1 MAKRK
6 RMRLPNGF
14 GSIVKLSGK
23 RRRRPY
29 MVRKTE
35 GFDPET
41 GYPIYRILG
50 YFETYA
56 EAYEFLSDYN
66 RRPDETIGRTKTFA
80 DVYDAW
86 MQEYTTTPVKG
97 KLPGESA
104 IKGYRTAYVIHTKP
118 LHDVPMIDISA
129 VRMQEVITACQYG
142 YSVQMTIK
150 KLFSQMSKYAVR
162 AGWIQQD
169 QSGLV
174 RATKGTDIQRH
185 PFTLDEV
192 REIWHMDPSPWRD
205 FTLILLYTGM
215 RAGELCDPDI
225 DVSHL
230 GEGYII
236 GGLKTEAGRAR
247 VIPIHSEIRG
257 IANDFFSGKRH
268 VYETYHKK
276 FKKMF
281 LGHVTHDCRR
291 AFISQAQQCGMD
303 PVASH
308 KITGHVMR
316 DIHYD
321 IYTEL
326 PVSYLQSEIE
336 KLHW

>member
-14 GSIVKLSGK
+14 GSVVKLSGK

-29 MVRKTE
+29 MARKTE

-41 GYPIYRILG
+41 GYPIYKILG

-80 DVYDAW
+80 DVYEAW

-97 KLPGESA
+97 KLPS
-104 IKGYRTAYVIHTKP
+104 KKTVLGYEGIYKNHVRNLYGIPIAELTAVK
-118 LHDVPMIDISA
+118 
-129 VRMQEVITACQYG
+129 MQEAITACRQG
-142 YSVQMTIK
+142 EGVQKHMK
-150 KLFSQMSKYAVR
+150 KLFSQLSKYAVR

-174 RATKGTDIQRH
+174 RATKGADIQRR
-185 PFTLDEV
+185 PFTPEEV
-192 REIWHMDPSPWRD
+192 RDIWKMEPTPCRA

-215 RAGELCDPDI
+215 RAGELCDPGLDI
-225 DVSHL
+225 SHL
-230 GEGYII
+230 CDGYIV
-236 GGLKTEAGRAR
+236 GGLKTDAGRGR
-247 VIPIHSEIRG
+247 IIPIHNDIRD
-257 IANDFFSGKRH
+257 IAQDFFKTRQVTYNTRYYHFKALFPKH
-268 VYETYHKK
+268 V
-276 FKKMF
+276 
-281 LGHVTHDCRR
+281 LHDCRR
-291 AFISQAQQCGMD
+291 AFISQAQVCGVD
-303 PVASH
+303 PVAAH
-308 KITGHVMR
+308 KITGHVIK

-326 PVSYLQSEIE
+326 PVSYLQSEIN
-336 KLHW
+336 KLYW

>member
-66 RRPDETIGRTKTFA
+66 RRPDETIGKTKTFA
-80 DVYDAW
+80 DVYEAW

-97 KLPGESA
+97 KLPSESA
-104 IKGYRTAYVIHTKP
+104 IYGYRAAFEKHTRA
-118 LHDVPMIDISA
+118 LHSVPMQDVTA
-129 VRMQEVITACQYG
+129 VRMQEVVTACKYG
-142 YSVQMTIK
+142 AGVQASIK
-150 KLFSQMSKYAVR
+150 KLFSQLSKYAIR
-162 AGWIQQD
+162 AGWIKQD

-174 RATKGTDIQRH
+174 RATKGEDVERN
-185 PFTLDEV
+185 PFRPDEV
-192 REIWHMDPSPWRD
+192 QEIWKMEPSSWRD
-205 FTLILLYTGM
+205 YTLILLYTGM
-215 RAGELCDPDI
+215 RGGEPCDPDVDI
-225 DVSHL
+225 SHL
-230 GEGYII
+230 DDGYII
-236 GGLKTEAGRAR
+236 AGLKTDAGRER
-247 VIPIHSEIRG
+247 VIPIHRDIRA
-257 IANDFFSGKRH
+257 IAKSFFTGKRYTYRTYLEHFWRMFPDH
-268 VYETYHKK
+268 VPT
-276 FKKMF
+276 
-281 LGHVTHDCRR
+281 DCRR
-291 AFISQAQQCGMD
+291 GFISQAQECKMD

-308 KITGHVMR
+308 KITGHVMK

-321 IYTEL
+321 VYANLQT
-326 PVSYLQSEIE
+326 SYLQSEME